1 MKPTLTLILAFI
13 VSAGMAQ
20 VNKHKD
26 SVASYSSYLKIT
38 GPSFL
43 GSANYKKTKTK
54 PKNKKS
60 AVLHFDGHAIPGGWT
75 TSNISAEKYPEVLTR
90 FPLYQTQPKIIL
102 SVSSPD
108 SAGVTTVKFSRSQVH
123 FINDSTFTFKVK

>member
-1 MKPTLTLILAFI
+1 MKTTLTLILAFI

-26 SVASYSSYLKIT
+26 TVA
-38 GPSFL
+38 
-43 GSANYKKTKTK
+43 TKATA
-54 PKNKKS
+54 
-60 AVLHFDGHAIPGGWT
+60 AVLHLDSHAILGGF
-75 TSNISAEKYPEVLTR
+75 TSSGIPAEKYPEAWTDEGWRYEVWHG
-90 FPLYQTQPKIIL
+90 FPTITVAKPQFVVLYQTQPKIIL

-108 SAGVTTVKFSRSQVH
+108 SAGVTTVKFSKSQVH